1 MRTHE
6 KLRVIRTFRGWSQDE
21 MAEKLGYSVNGYAK
35 IERGETQI
43 KADKL
48 ETIAE
53 AMGVD
58 FKQLL
63 DLNEKNVFNI
73 MENYPQPFQHSS
85 NIVGNCSSQH
95 NNIYLTET
103 QCAHELEKSQLLLKE
118 REKEIGYLKEENI
131 RLKEIIALMKNKQ

>member
-73 MENYPQPFQHSS
+73 IDN
-85 NIVGNCSSQH
+85 GSSQH
-95 NNIYLTET
+95 GNIYLTET
-103 QCAHELEKSQLLLKE
+103 QCVHELEKSQLLLKE